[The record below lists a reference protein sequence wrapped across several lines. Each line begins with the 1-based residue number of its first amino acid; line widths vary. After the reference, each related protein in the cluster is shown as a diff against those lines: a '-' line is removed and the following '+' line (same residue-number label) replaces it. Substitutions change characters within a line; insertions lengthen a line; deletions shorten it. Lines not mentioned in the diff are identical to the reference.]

1 MYKRILV
8 VDDEKRVA
16 FLLQQSLKSLG
27 QGYEILT
34 AQTGQEAVARIREKP
49 FDLVI
54 TDTRLRDMGGLQ
66 LTNTIKALAPDTR
79 VILMTAYNSHE
90 LEAEARRLSVYG
102 YLTKPFPIEEI
113 KRITREALQIA

>member
-8 VDDEKRVA
+8 VDDEKRLA

-34 AQTGQEAVARIREKP
+34 AQTGREALARIREKP

-54 TDTRLRDMGGLQ
+54 TDTRLKDMGGLRLASAIKS
-66 LTNTIKALAPDTR
+66 LTPDAQ
-79 VILMTAYNSHE
+79 VVLMTAYSSYG
-90 LEAEARRLSVYG
+90 LEAEARRLRVYG

-113 KRITREALQIA
+113 KRIAKEALQIA

>member
-8 VDDEKRVA
+8 VDDEKRLA

-34 AQTGQEAVARIREKP
+34 AQTGQEALAKIRQRP

-54 TDTRLRDMGGLQ
+54 TDTRLKDMGGLQ
-66 LTNTIKALAPDTR
+66 LTSAIKDLTPEAR
-79 VILMTAYNSHE
+79 VVLMTAYSSCE
-90 LEAEARRLSVYG
+90 LEAEARRLRVYG

-113 KRITREALQIA
+113 QRITREALQIA

>member
-8 VDDEKRVA
+8 VDDEKRLA

-34 AQTGQEAVARIREKP
+34 AQTGREALARIREKP

-54 TDTRLRDMGGLQ
+54 TDTRLKDMGGLRLASAIKN
-66 LTNTIKALAPDTR
+66 LTPDTQL
-79 VILMTAYNSHE
+79 VLMTAYSSYG
-90 LEAEARRLSVYG
+90 LEAEARRLRVYG

-113 KRITREALQIA
+113 KRIAKEALQIA